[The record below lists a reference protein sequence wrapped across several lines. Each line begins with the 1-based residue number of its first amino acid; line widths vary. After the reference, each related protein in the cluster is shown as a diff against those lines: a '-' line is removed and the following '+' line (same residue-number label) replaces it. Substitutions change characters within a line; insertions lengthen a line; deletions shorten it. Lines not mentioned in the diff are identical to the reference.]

1 MAVLF
6 PLGDRTVLECRAV
19 RKSKSCDIPKSCGH
33 QIKIVK
39 SFGLNPPE
47 YAAKRTDFP
56 LAGEFWSQGGSSY
69 CDMVT
74 NSDASASV
82 AGSTVGTMTDGTMHL
97 LDPAPF
103 GRILPA
109 MVTPMKADG
118 SVDFEAAQ
126 KLAKQLVADGADGLV
141 VNGTTGESP
150 TTHMEEKVELV
161 QAVKE
166 VVDVPVISGAGSND
180 TAHTVRMV
188 EQTQEAG
195 ADAVLVV
202 APYYS
207 RPSQEGVFRH
217 YKAVNDSADKPIIVY
232 DVPGRTVRKR
242 METGLTWYS
251 GDDGLF
257 LPFLSVGA
265 VGIISVIAH
274 VASGPMRDLAAAF
287 DSGDIHE
294 AQRIAVQLAPLVE
307 AMNGNGFQAV
317 MAKASL
323 KVRGVLDSTTMRL
336 PNVGPGEAEIKR
348 AEDGMRA
355 SGLL

>member
-1 MAVLF
+1 M
-6 PLGDRTVLECRAV
+6 
-19 RKSKSCDIPKSCGH
+19 S
-33 QIKIVK
+33 
-39 SFGLNPPE
+39 
-47 YAAKRTDFP
+47 
-56 LAGEFWSQGGSSY
+56 
-69 CDMVT
+69 
-74 NSDASASV
+74 
-82 AGSTVGTMTDGTMHL
+82 DGTIHL

-103 GRILPA
+103 GRVLPA
-109 MVTPMKADG
+109 MVTPMKTDG
-118 SVDFEAAQ
+118 TIDFEAAQ

-150 TTHMEEKVELV
+150 TTHMDEKVDLV
-161 QAVKE
+161 KAVRD

-217 YKAVNDSADKPIIVY
+217 YQAVNDATDRPIIVY
-232 DVPGRTVRKR
+232 DVPGRTGVHIQLETYRRLAELEHVKAVKDATGDIAGAVRKR
-242 METGLTWYS
+242 METGLVWYS

-274 VASGPMRDLAAAF
+274 AAAGPMRDLAEAF
-287 DSGDIHE
+287 DRGDIHE
-294 AQRIAVQLAPLVE
+294 AQRLSVQLAPLVE
-307 AMNGNGFQAV
+307 ALNGNGFQAV

-323 KVRGVLDSTTMRL
+323 KVRGVLSDTTMRL
-336 PNVGPGEAEIKR
+336 PNVGPGPVELDR
-348 AEDGMRA
+348 AAKGMRE
-355 SGLL
+355 SGLLD

>member
-1 MAVLF
+1 M
-6 PLGDRTVLECRAV
+6 T
-19 RKSKSCDIPKSCGH
+19 SPK
-33 QIKIVK
+33 
-39 SFGLNPPE
+39 
-47 YAAKRTDFP
+47 TD
-56 LAGEFWSQGGSSY
+56 
-69 CDMVT
+69 
-74 NSDASASV
+74 
-82 AGSTVGTMTDGTMHL
+82 DGTMHL

-118 SVDFEAAQ
+118 AVDFEAAQ
-126 KLAKQLVADGADGLV
+126 QLARQLVADGADGLV

-217 YKAVNDSADKPIIVY
+217 YKAVNDSADKPIIIY
-232 DVPGRTVRKR
+232 DVPGRTGLRIQLETYRRLAELDHVKAVKDATGDLAAAVEKQQR
-242 METGLTWYS
+242 TGLAWYS

-274 VASGPMRDLAAAF
+274 AAAGPMRDLANAF
-287 DSGDIHE
+287 DRGDIHE
-294 AQRIAVQLAPLVE
+294 AQRISVQLAPLVE

-323 KVRGVLDSTTMRL
+323 KVRGILDSTEMRL
-336 PNVGPGEAEIKR
+336 PNVGPGEAELVR
-348 AEDGMRA
+348 AEKGMRA
-355 SGLL
+355 AGLL

>member
-1 MAVLF
+1 
-6 PLGDRTVLECRAV
+6 
-19 RKSKSCDIPKSCGH
+19 
-33 QIKIVK
+33 
-39 SFGLNPPE
+39 
-47 YAAKRTDFP
+47 
-56 LAGEFWSQGGSSY
+56 
-69 CDMVT
+69 
-74 NSDASASV
+74 
-82 AGSTVGTMTDGTMHL
+82 MHL

-118 SVDFEAAQ
+118 AVDFEAAQ
-126 KLAKQLVADGADGLV
+126 QLARQLVADGADGLV

-166 VVDVPVISGAGSND
+166 VVDVPVISG
-180 TAHTVRMV
+180 
-188 EQTQEAG
+188 
-195 ADAVLVV
+195 
-202 APYYS
+202 
-207 RPSQEGVFRH
+207 
-217 YKAVNDSADKPIIVY
+217 
-232 DVPGRTVRKR
+232 VPGRTGLHIQLETYRRLAELDHVKAVKDATGDIAGAVRKR

-274 VASGPMRDLAAAF
+274 AAAGPMRDLANAF
-287 DSGDIHE
+287 DRGDIHE
-294 AQRIAVQLAPLVE
+294 AQRISVQLAPLVE

-323 KVRGVLDSTTMRL
+323 KVRGILDSTEMRL
-336 PNVGPGEAEIKR
+336 PNVGPGEAELVR
-348 AEDGMRA
+348 AEKGMRA
-355 SGLL
+355 AGLL

>member
-1 MAVLF
+1 
-6 PLGDRTVLECRAV
+6 
-19 RKSKSCDIPKSCGH
+19 
-33 QIKIVK
+33 
-39 SFGLNPPE
+39 
-47 YAAKRTDFP
+47 
-56 LAGEFWSQGGSSY
+56 
-69 CDMVT
+69 
-74 NSDASASV
+74 
-82 AGSTVGTMTDGTMHL
+82 MHL

-118 SVDFEAAQ
+118 AVDFEAAQ
-126 KLAKQLVADGADGLV
+126 QLARQLVADGADGLV

-180 TAHTVRMV
+180 TAHTERMV

-217 YKAVNDSADKPIIVY
+217 YKAVNDSADKPIIIY
-232 DVPGRTVRKR
+232 DVPGRTGLHIQLETYRRLAELDHVKAVKDATGDIAGAVRKR

-251 GDDGLF
+251 GDDALY
-257 LPFLSVGA
+257 LPFLSIGA
-265 VGIISVIAH
+265 VGIISVVAH
-274 VASGPMRDLAAAF
+274 AAAKPMRELAEAF
-287 DSGDIHE
+287 DRGDIAK
-294 AQRIAVQLAPLVE
+294 AQGLANRIAPVIE
-307 AMNGNGFQAV
+307 AMNGTGFQAG
-317 MAKASL
+317 MAKAAR
-323 KVRGVLDSTTMRL
+323 KVRGIMECTTMRL
-336 PNVGPGEAEIKR
+336 PNIGPNDEQIEVVR
-348 AEDGMRA
+348 DGLRA
-355 SGLL
+355 SGLIPE